1 MNKPTVIIF
10 NLPKLFDILNE
21 IKEDIFFNLEI
32 ANSINDLKKIN
43 LKDINN
49 VVITEKFVDVPLKLN
64 QIIIE
69 KKPIKLT
76 KLIEKINVSL
86 LKSQYQE
93 KSEFTIKDY
102 ILDINSRKLSKNSN
116 ELKLTQKE
124 SEIIIF
130 LKNSS
135 SNQSVHQLQKK
146 VWGHNSNLETHT
158 VETHIY
164 RLRKKIAKEFE
175 DDKFIISSDNGYK
188 IQE

>member
-69 KKPIKLT
+69 KNP
-76 KLIEKINVSL
+76 
-86 LKSQYQE
+86 
-93 KSEFTIKDY
+93 
-102 ILDINSRKLSKNSN
+102 
-116 ELKLTQKE
+116 
-124 SEIIIF
+124 
-130 LKNSS
+130 
-135 SNQSVHQLQKK
+135 
-146 VWGHNSNLETHT
+146 
-158 VETHIY
+158 
-164 RLRKKIAKEFE
+164 
-175 DDKFIISSDNGYK
+175 
-188 IQE
+188 